1 MQAANLFRVDGRTA
15 FVTGASSGL
24 GVVFAEA
31 LADAGANVVL
41 AARREDRLQEVADR
55 IERTGRK
62 ALVVRCDVADAAQVE
77 AAIARAWEHFGR
89 IDILVNNAGI
99 AADGVAVPEK
109 LPDDIFES
117 TMRVNLFGTWY
128 CARSAATRML
138 ADGGG
143 GSIINISSIAAMGGI
158 PDFPVAYQASKAA
171 VLNLTRNLA
180 CSWAD
185 RGIRVNA
192 IAPGWFITEIN
203 QDLLA
208 IPDFKEWA
216 AAGAALNRIGE
227 PKELVGALL
236 FLASDASSYVT
247 GQTLAV
253 DGGTSASI
261 GVSRLPSA
269 FVAGRGQN
277 SPNGMGQKIMP
288 VRADGVAAD

>member
-1 MQAANLFRVDGRTA
+1 MQAANLFRLDGRIA

-41 AARREDRLQEVADR
+41 AARREDRLQEVAKR
-55 IERTGRK
+55 IEQSGRR
-62 ALVVRCDVADAAQVE
+62 ALVVRCDVTDAAQVE
-77 AAIARAWEHFGR
+77 EAVARAWEYFGR
-89 IDILVNNAGI
+89 VDILVNNAGI

-109 LPDDIFES
+109 LPDDIFET

-128 CARSAATRML
+128 CARSVATRML

-143 GSIINISSIAAMGGI
+143 GSIINISSIAALGGI

-192 IAPGWFITEIN
+192 IAPGWFVTEIN
-203 QDLLA
+203 EDLLA

-227 PKELVGALL
+227 PEELIGALL

-247 GQTLAV
+247 GQTLVV

-261 GVSRLPSA
+261 GVSRLPNA
-269 FVAGRGQN
+269 FIAGRAHA

-288 VRADGVAAD
+288 KRADGIAAD